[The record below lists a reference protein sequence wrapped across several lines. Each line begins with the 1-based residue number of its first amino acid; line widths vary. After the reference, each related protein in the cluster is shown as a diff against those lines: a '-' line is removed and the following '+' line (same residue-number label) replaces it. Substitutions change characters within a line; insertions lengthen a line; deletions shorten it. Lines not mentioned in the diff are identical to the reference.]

1 MTYEELINKI
11 AKAKKDYYQS
21 GRSELTDAEY
31 DRLVSQAE
39 KLGYIESVGA
49 APVKEIPTIR
59 HEHPMLSLDK
69 CHTIKDVE
77 KFAGDKAIVA
87 MYKADGLSVSA
98 TYEDGILT
106 RLETRGNGDV
116 GNNIMF
122 HANSFENLPKHINK
136 NGKYV
141 IDGECVILWS
151 DFAVINDRLVDSEKY
166 SHARNL
172 AAGSLNQLDPNIS
185 KKRHLRF
192 YAWDVIEGG
201 ENNSLYRNLLN
212 AIDLGF
218 DVVGLLCIS
227 EETMDNI
234 EDDINYLKM
243 LAENTSFPID
253 GIVFKF
259 DDINYGKSLGRTGHH
274 FRNGIAYKFTDS
286 TYPTKLK
293 EVVWQCGKS
302 GQLTPVAIFD
312 PVDMSGTIVEKASV
326 HNVSIIKQFGLTNGC
341 TCYIKRANDVIP
353 QIDYADPDG
362 DGEIEIPEFCPICG
376 EPTRVVKENESE
388 VLYCTNDNCPGKLLG
403 KYKTFVSKQGMDIDG
418 LSEETLKKFL
428 KLGYLTNMFVSIYE
442 LGEYKKE
449 LYKLDGFGKR
459 SIDKLLAAIEASKS
473 VDLQHFLCAFSI
485 DGVGTG
491 QSKLLANKFKTF
503 EKFSSACDDGYNFS
517 QISGIGPVLNAAI
530 HKWWVNNNQQ
540 MMDVAEL
547 VHFIT
552 DDFMNPPTGINS
564 PINRKTFC
572 ITGSLTHYKNRDE
585 LKEEIERL
593 GGKVSGSVSKKT
605 DYLINNNNNA
615 ESSKNKKAQEL
626 GVKIISEDEYI
637 ELRGSI

>member
-11 AKAKKDYYQS
+11 NRAKEDYYQS

-31 DRLVSQAE
+31 DKLVSQAE

-201 ENNSLYRNLLN
+201 ENNSLYHNLLN

-227 EETMDNI
+227 EETGDNI

-259 DDINYGKSLGRTGHH
+259 DDVSYGKSLGRTGHH
-274 FRNGIAYKFTDS
+274 FRNGIAYKFTDN

-326 HNVSIIKQFGLTNGC
+326 HNVSIIKQLGLTNGC

-353 QIDYADPDG
+353 QIDYVDPDG
-362 DGEIEIPEFCPICG
+362 DGEIEITKFCPVCG
-376 EPTRVVKENESE
+376 APTRVIKENESE
-388 VLYCTNDNCPGKLLG
+388 VLYCTNDNCPGILLG
-403 KYKTFVSKQGMDIDG
+403 KYKTFVSKQGFDIDG
-418 LSEETLKKFL
+418 LSVETLRKFL

-459 SIDKLLAAIEASKS
+459 SIDKLLGAIEASKS

-485 DGVGTG
+485 DGIGTG

-503 EKFSSACDDGYNFS
+503 DEFAAACDNGYNFS

-530 HKWWVNNNQQ
+530 HKWWVNNHQQ

-564 PINRKTFC
+564 PVNGKTFC
-572 ITGSLTHYKNRDE
+572 ITGSVAHYKNRDE

-605 DYLINNNNNA
+605 DYLINNDT
-615 ESSKNKKAQEL
+615 ESTSGKNKKAQEL
-626 GVKIISEDEYI
+626 GVQIISEDEYI
-637 ELRGSI
+637 KLRGPI

>member
-11 AKAKKDYYQS
+11 NKAKEDYYQT

-59 HEHPMLSLDK
+59 HEHQMLSLDK

-77 KFAGDKAIVA
+77 KFAGDKTILA
-87 MYKADGLSVSA
+87 MHKADGLSVSA

-151 DFAVINDRLVDSEKY
+151 DFAVINDRLDDSEKY

-201 ENNSLYRNLLN
+201 ENNSLYHNLLN

-227 EETMDNI
+227 EETGDNI

-259 DDINYGKSLGRTGHH
+259 DDVSYGKSLGRTGHH
-274 FRNGIAYKFTDS
+274 FRNGIAYKFTDN

-326 HNVSIIKQFGLTNGC
+326 HNVSIIKQLGLTNGC

-362 DGEIEIPEFCPICG
+362 DGEIKISEFCPVCG
-376 EPTRVVKENESE
+376 APTKVIKENESE
-388 VLYCTNDNCPGKLLG
+388 VLYCTNDNCPGILLG
-403 KYKTFVSKQGMDIDG
+403 KYKTFVSKQGFDIDG
-418 LSEETLKKFL
+418 LSEETLRKFL

-442 LGEYKKE
+442 LGKYKKE

-473 VDLQHFLCAFSI
+473 IDLQHFLCAFSI
-485 DGVGTG
+485 DGIGTG

-503 EKFSSACDDGYNFS
+503 DEFVSACDNGYNFS
-517 QISGIGPVLNAAI
+517 QIFGIGPILNAAI

-547 VHFIT
+547 VNFIT

-564 PINRKTFC
+564 PINGKTFC
-572 ITGSLTHYKNRDE
+572 ITGSVTHYKNRDE

-605 DYLINNNNNA
+605 DYLINNDT
-615 ESSKNKKAQEL
+615 ESTSGKNKKAQEL
-626 GVKIISEDEYI
+626 GVQIISEDEYI
-637 ELRGSI
+637 KLRGPI